1 MKWMYGL
8 AAAPALIAAAT
19 ALCVPSVAQAPADGA
34 QVFNMCKGCHTL
46 DKGGNAGIGPNLHG
60 LYGRKAGSMPGYDYS
75 PAMKTSGLTWDA
87 ATLDA
92 FLAAPGKKVPG
103 TKMPISVSDP
113 AKRAALVAYLKTAT
127 AK

>member
-8 AAAPALIAAAT
+8 AATPALIAAAT
-19 ALCVPSVAQAPADGA
+19 ALSVPSVAQAPVDGA

-46 DKGGNAGIGPNLHG
+46 STDGNSGIGPNLHG
-60 LYGRKAGSMPGYDYS
+60 LYGRKAGSVPGYDYS
-75 PAMKTSGLTWDA
+75 PAMKKSGLTWDA

-113 AKRAALVAYLKTAT
+113 VKRAALVAYLKTAT